1 MKQKLLF
8 IAIALLIALP
18 AMAQTVIWQEDF
30 ETDGN
35 GTRYIVSNEFYDT
48 VDDYFGRIHGP
59 TLEYFFGG
67 SGQTIE
73 LSGTDIVAQNGNYTN
88 YNGSYYM
95 AGEDQDDTGGTGADG
110 VDEKTLTFTI
120 DISNDDTFTFKGL
133 FGAGNEGG
141 CDPTNGYDSTDYIEV
156 SYNVDGA
163 GDVLALRFSADIDC
177 TGPGDN
183 SNHDLYFD
191 PDMDGDGGEGTL
203 MSGVMQ
209 EFSFPFPDGD
219 SVVITVETHADS
231 GEEELAFDYLRVE
244 AENVLGLAEN
254 DYLNNITISPNPS
267 NGLIILNKPSSLD
280 LQKAIVYNVIGK
292 QVKAINLVS
301 MSDSRKLDLSDLASG
316 LYLVNIQTS
325 NGNAITKKLIIK

>member
-8 IAIALLIALP
+8 ITLAIFITLP
-18 AMAQTVIWQEDF
+18 ALGQVIIWEEDF
-30 ETDGN
+30 ETN
-35 GTRYIVSNEFYDT
+35 GAGSRYTVSSEFYDT

-59 TLEYFFGG
+59 SLEYSFNG
-67 SGQTIE
+67 SGQDIE

-95 AGEDQDDTGGTGADG
+95 AGEDQDDAGGTGADG
-110 VDEKTLTFTI
+110 VDEKTVTFTV

-177 TGPGDN
+177 NMPGDN

-203 MSGVMQ
+203 MSGAMQ
-209 EFSFPFPDGD
+209 EFSFPFPDGN
-219 SVVITVETHADS
+219 SVVITVVTHADA
-231 GEEELAFDYLRVE
+231 GEEEMAYDYLRIE
-244 AENVLGLAEN
+244 AENTLGITES
-254 DYLNNITISPNPS
+254 DYLNSITVSPNPS
-267 NGLIILNKPSSLD
+267 NGMITLTKPAGLD
-280 LQKAIVYNVIGK
+280 LQQAVVYNVIGK
-292 QVKAINLVS
+292 QVKSINLVT
-301 MSDSRKLDLSDLASG
+301 MTDTKAIDLSALASG